1 MGGGGMGVGGVVF
14 RLPLPATLTSTP
26 PPASLPVCGRSS
38 SHIIMAITFF
48 YRFSI
53 DLFFILLTF
62 NYHVLYCLLY
72 SRSSLPFVSSLLPLV
87 FVPSHICV
95 DLPSSRL
102 PPFLSI
108 FLFNS
113 TFACFSL
120 LGFRFSY
127 LYSSL
132 TCFFHVEK
140 QAWQ

>member
-1 MGGGGMGVGGVVF
+1 MGGWGWEGFCFVFPCLLHSRQHHNRHRCRSAVV
-14 RLPLPATLTSTP
+14 LP
-26 PPASLPVCGRSS
+26 
-38 SHIIMAITFF
+38 HIIIMAITFF

-62 NYHVLYCLLY
+62 NYHVLYCFLY

-127 LYSSL
+127 IYSSL

>member
-1 MGGGGMGVGGVVF
+1 MYVHLWAELSDGNNFMSGCACTYMEVDWVGGGGMGVGGVVF

-62 NYHVLYCLLY
+62 NYHVLYCFLY

-108 FLFNS
+108 FLSF
-113 TFACFSL
+113 
-120 LGFRFSY
+120 
-127 LYSSL
+127 
-132 TCFFHVEK
+132 
-140 QAWQ
+140 